1 MLGAWSGGRCNRS
14 LVALALL
21 AAASRATAFTHL
33 RQPLQPPL
41 HPPAL
46 LHQRHSFK
54 QWPVRLAMGEREHG
68 EVRMSQRRLC
78 ASYPLSRLN
87 TRAAPRWRQLLL
99 AFSRLRQRAA
109 TAHPSG
115 VSNGVSRPGVAVG
128 GAPRALRLVLLSAL
142 VWTLTVCFRQ
152 GIALATGG
160 GGAPVIS
167 PSAPPLTQRQVEKHG
182 SSPAT
187 PPPPPHLTP
196 P

>member
-1 MLGAWSGGRCNRS
+1 MLGAWSGGRCGRS

-33 RQPLQPPL
+33 RQQLQPPV

-46 LHQRHSFK
+46 LHQRHGFK

-78 ASYPLSRLN
+78 ASHSLSRLN
-87 TRAAPRWRQLLL
+87 TRAAARWRQLLL
-99 AFSRLRQRAA
+99 AFSRVRQRAA

-142 VWTLTVCFRQ
+142 VWSLTVCFRQ
-152 GIALATGG
+152 GIALATG

-167 PSAPPLTQRQVEKHG
+167 PSAPPLTQRQVENT
-182 SSPAT
+182 AR
-187 PPPPPHLTP
+187 PPLPPPHP
-196 P
+196 PT